1 MNPKRCAITSAPR
14 ERNYFGAAL
23 AATGCDRAATASLIW
38 SVALAPILIASAA
51 RLLDT
56 NAAGQTTF
64 DRCSDEAG
72 REGIVTGFKLAA
84 LWRSASQ
91 GDEENQLQRV
101 SVPA

>member
-1 MNPKRCAITSAPR
+1 
-14 ERNYFGAAL
+14 
-23 AATGCDRAATASLIW
+23 
-38 SVALAPILIASAA
+38 
-51 RLLDT
+51 LLDT

>member
-1 MNPKRCAITSAPR
+1 VRQS
-14 ERNYFGAAL
+14 G
-23 AATGCDRAATASLIW
+23 DRLVDLSIAF

-101 SVPA
+101 SIPA